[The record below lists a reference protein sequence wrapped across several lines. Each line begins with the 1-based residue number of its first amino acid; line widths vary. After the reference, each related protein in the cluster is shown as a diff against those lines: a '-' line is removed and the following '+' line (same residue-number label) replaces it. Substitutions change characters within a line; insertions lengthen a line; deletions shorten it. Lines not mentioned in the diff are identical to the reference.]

1 MKRNAE
7 SPGKYRNKVALS
19 ARFRRTESG
28 HFMSFGEETFWTV
41 IKRRIPMEMMKNP
54 EQQPRPGR
62 GKLIL
67 QFLKGSKTFF
77 IICMFCSALS
87 GLAETVMPQIVRVT
101 VDNII
106 GSASVENLSP
116 VIRSALAAFG
126 GPEYLR
132 VHLWIMA
139 LAVVAVA
146 LVNVAAI
153 YCFRV
158 FNARGGETLVKNM
171 RDTLYRH
178 IARLPFQWHMQNHTG
193 DIIQRCTSDIDTTR
207 NFISEQLIVLVRILF
222 MLVLSMM
229 FMFSMNVTLT
239 LIAMAPLPVIVW
251 YSIFFH
257 HKFRKGFQECDE
269 NEGKLSAMVQEN
281 LTGVRVVRAFGRER
295 YERDRFGKQNSFYTG
310 LWVKLGKLMA
320 FFWCSADIL
329 SGIQIMLVVIFG
341 VLFCLHRGMTA
352 GEFIAFVS
360 YNGMLVWPVRQLG
373 RMISEMSKAGVGIDR
388 IGYIMDAEEEKDE
401 PDAFDAPMDGDI
413 RFEHVTFGYEG
424 SPEMLHD
431 VDLTIPAGTTLG
443 ILGGTGS
450 GKSTM
455 MYLLDRLYPLPEEGG
470 LLRAV
475 LLLAA
480 PGQVGAQGRQ
490 LSGGELL
497 LPQLRRGGG
506 QRPGR
511 GALPGLRAEI
521 RLPRAAEGAGPA
533 LQRAA
538 IARMLMRQ
546 TPIMIFDDSL
556 SAVDTETDAKIRSAL
571 EKRFGSATIILISH
585 RITTLSKA
593 DKVLVLDH
601 GSVAQFGTPAELS
614 AQPGLYQQIEGIQSF
629 HGEDPSG
636 DPIHS
641 AKQMPRQ
648 IAADGEEAQNRNSC
662 DDCRE
667 SEVSE

>member
-1 MKRNAE
+1 M
-7 SPGKYRNKVALS
+7 
-19 ARFRRTESG
+19 
-28 HFMSFGEETFWTV
+28 ETVKT
-41 IKRRIPMEMMKNP
+41 P

-67 QFLKGSKTFF
+67 QFLKGSKGFF
-77 IICMFCSALS
+77 IACMLCAALSAL
-87 GLAETVMPQIVRVT
+87 ADMITPQIIRVT
-101 VDNII
+101 VDNIL
-106 GSASVENLSP
+106 GSAPTDTLSP
-116 VIRSALAAFG
+116 AVQRILDAFG
-126 GPEYLR
+126 GPEALR
-132 VHLWIMA
+132 GSLWIMA
-139 LAVVAVA
+139 LAVVVVAV
-146 LVNVAAI
+146 VKVAAL
-153 YCFRV
+153 YGFRV
-158 FNARGGETLVKNM
+158 TNARGSETLVKTM

-207 NFISEQLIVLVRILF
+207 NFISEQLTGLIRILI
-222 MLVLSMM
+222 MLVLSVV
-229 FMFSMNVTLT
+229 FMLGMNVPLT

-295 YERDRFGKQNSFYTG
+295 YERDRFGKQNSFYTN
-310 LWVKLGKLMA
+310 LWVKLGRLMA

-329 SGIQIMLVVIFG
+329 SGVQIMLVVIFG
-341 VLFCLHRGMTA
+341 VLFCLRQSMTA
-352 GEFIAFVS
+352 GEFIAFLS

-401 PDAFDAPMDGDI
+401 PGASDLPMDGDI
-413 RFEHVTFGYEG
+413 RFEHVSFAYEG
-424 SPEMLHD
+424 CPEMLHD
-431 VDLTIPAGTTLG
+431 IDLTIPAGTTLG

-455 MYLLDRLYPLPEEGG
+455 MYLLDRLYPLPEDGG
-470 LLRAV
+470 RITIGGADIRKIRLAHLRRNIGIVLQEPFLFSRTLRENLAITVPDLEEEELRA
-475 LLLAA
+475 AA
-480 PGQVGAQGRQ
+480 RTACLDETISGFTKGYDTFVGERGVT
-490 LSGGELL
+490 LSGG
-497 LPQLRRGGG
+497 QK
-506 QRPGR
+506 
-511 GALPGLRAEI
+511 
-521 RLPRAAEGAGPA
+521 
-533 LQRAA
+533 QRAA
-538 IARMLMRQ
+538 IARMLTRQ

-601 GSVAQFGTPAELS
+601 GKVAQFGTPKELS
-614 AQPGLYQQIEGIQSF
+614 AQPGLYKQIEEIQSY
-629 HGEDPSG
+629 HEDPSESVIRVT
-636 DPIHS
+636 DPMLQES
-641 AKQMPRQ
+641 V
-648 IAADGEEAQNRNSC
+648 AASGREAGTAN
-662 DDCRE
+662 DDRTEDPSE
-667 SEVSE
+667 SENQTEEVNA

>member
-1 MKRNAE
+1 M
-7 SPGKYRNKVALS
+7 
-19 ARFRRTESG
+19 
-28 HFMSFGEETFWTV
+28 ETVKT
-41 IKRRIPMEMMKNP
+41 P

-67 QFLKGSKTFF
+67 QFLKGSKAFF

-87 GLAETVMPQIVRVT
+87 GLAETVTPQIVRVT

-106 GSASVENLSP
+106 GSASTETLNP
-116 VIRSALAAFG
+116 VIRSLLDAFG
-126 GPEYLR
+126 GPDHLR
-132 VHLWIMA
+132 RNLWIMA
-139 LAVVAVA
+139 LAVVAVSV
-146 LVNVAAI
+146 VNAAAV

-178 IARLPFQWHMQNHTG
+178 IERLPFQWHMQNHTG

-222 MLVLSMM
+222 MLIMSMM

-239 LIAMAPLPVIVW
+239 LIAMIPLPVIVW
-251 YSIFFH
+251 YSLFFH

-295 YERDRFGKQNSFYTG
+295 YERDRFGKQNNFYTG
-310 LWVKLGKLMA
+310 LWVKLGRLMA

-329 SGIQIMLVVIFG
+329 SGVQIMLVVIFG
-341 VLFCLHRGMTA
+341 VLFCLRQGMTA
-352 GEFIAFVS
+352 GEFIAFIS

-401 PDAFDAPMDGDI
+401 PDATEPPMDGDI
-413 RFEHVTFGYEG
+413 RFEHVSFGYEG
-424 SPEMLHD
+424 CPEMLHD
-431 VDLTIPAGTTLG
+431 IDLEIPAGSTLG

-470 LLRAV
+470 RITVGGTDIRKIRLEHLRRNIGIV
-475 LLLAA
+475 LQEPFLFSRTIRENLAITSPDLA
-480 PGQVGAQGRQ
+480 EEDLHSAARTACLEETVAGFTKGYDTFVGERGVT
-490 LSGGELL
+490 LSGG
-497 LPQLRRGGG
+497 QK
-506 QRPGR
+506 
-511 GALPGLRAEI
+511 
-521 RLPRAAEGAGPA
+521 
-533 LQRAA
+533 QRAA
-538 IARMLMRQ
+538 IARMLTRT

-601 GSVAQFGTPAELS
+601 GRIAQFGTPAELS
-614 AQPGLYQQIEGIQSF
+614 AQPGLYKQIEDIQSY
-629 HGEDPSG
+629 HEDSSESPIRVTNPMLQESVAASDREAGTVNDDRKEGETPAVPVLAESG
-636 DPIHS
+636 V
-641 AKQMPRQ
+641 
-648 IAADGEEAQNRNSC
+648 N
-662 DDCRE
+662 
-667 SEVSE
+667 V